1 GQPLVSKGIQPPPPE
16 PDGHVSVHPALQTQD
31 LPSVMVRPGRPGPPA
46 GGRHILLG
54 GSYGGTPG
62 RRALASG
69 SGVASARRTR
79 RRVCLPPCGCGGRG
93 ASAPRP
99 SLRRCCMG
107 GPGGTPS
114 GIGRASPPRPVAPP
128 PPPTPPASAS
138 H

>member
-1 GQPLVSKGIQPPPPE
+1 MQNRRLRSGKQDLCDEVGGQPLVTKEIQPPPPE

-31 LPSVMVRPGRPGPPA
+31 LLGVMVRPGKPGPPA
-46 GGRHILLG
+46 GGRRILLG

-79 RRVCLPPCGCGGRG
+79 RRVCPPPCGCGGRG

-99 SLRRCCMG
+99 SLRR
-107 GPGGTPS
+107 
-114 GIGRASPPRPVAPP
+114 
-128 PPPTPPASAS
+128 
-138 H
+138 